1 MSKSKGKAKKDVA
14 PAEEPAAAESV
25 VDTVKETVNAAAAAA
40 APTVEA
46 AVEAI
51 TKVAKGTVPKTGE
64 TIDLDDFGGEIA
76 TNNDEKVTLG
86 KLVQDSKAGVVLF
99 TYPKASTPGCQLYH
113 LTVMRNHILNVW
125 LILSKVLPKL
135 ASFATRTSP

>member
-1 MSKSKGKAKKDVA
+1 MSTRELRKRPAPPPAPEKPAKKTSVSKPKGKAKKDA

-46 AVEAI
+46 AAEAI
-51 TKVAKGTVPKTGE
+51 TKVAKGTVPKTAE
-64 TIDLDDFGGEIA
+64 TVDLDDFGGEIA
-76 TNNDEKVTLG
+76 THDDEKVTLA

-99 TYPKASTPGCQLYH
+99 TYPKASTPGCQSYH
-113 LTVMRNHILNVW
+113 LTVN
-125 LILSKVLPKL
+125 
-135 ASFATRTSP
+135 